1 MMRNW
6 KKWMTLGLAAA
17 MLGGCMPQ
25 KVEKTETSAAQSE
38 QESKADAAQ
47 EAETSG
53 ADNEES
59 PAAQDEAGSSVD
71 MEITGPV
78 EVTIWHQYSDQYE
91 VWFQEKADEFH
102 ELNPDI
108 TINLQYQPADQYEAK
123 VMAAAKAK
131 AMPSMVHSA
140 AANMT
145 SYINEGALV
154 NLDDFIYD
162 ETVGYEDF
170 DHRINAGLNEMYVPW
185 DNQRF
190 AMPLFLGGNVFF
202 YNKTMFDELGLEP
215 PKTWSEIEP
224 IAAAVSEKIGKPGFG
239 FQIMVDGFLEMLTQ
253 AGGEAINLEDR
264 TIAFDS
270 DISREK
276 IAWYKDLMDKKIA
289 RLVGDDKHFTTP
301 FANGDVGCYVALSGN
316 WGYLVNA
323 VGDKFE
329 LGAAPLPQEGTKPFV
344 SLSEPVFAIAKT
356 NPQEELASWLF
367 LKYLISP
374 EINAEC
380 GPVFGA
386 LPASNEALEEPVFQ
400 DFMETNPVVQAVYEQ
415 RDSYGYMP
423 TVAGWYE
430 IRKSLDKAL
439 EEIFLGIQDTDAAL
453 ADAKKSAEAAL
464 SK

>member
-1 MMRNW
+1 MKKW
-6 KKWMTLGLAAA
+6 KKFAALGLAVT

-25 KVEKTETSAAQSE
+25 KVKKTETQAAQSE
-38 QESKADAAQ
+38 QETKADAAKDTA
-47 EAETSG
+47 AEG
-53 ADNEES
+53 GES
-59 PAAQDEAGSSVD
+59 TAAQDEEGASVD
-71 MEITGPV
+71 TEITGPV

-102 ELNPDI
+102 EKNPDI

-123 VMAAAKAK
+123 VMAAAKAE

-154 NLDDFIYD
+154 NLDNFIYD
-162 ETVGYEDF
+162 ETVGYEKF
-170 DHRINAGLNEMYVPW
+170 DERINAGLNEMYVPW

-202 YNKTMFDELGLEP
+202 YNKTMFDELGLKP
-215 PKTWSEIEP
+215 PTTWSEIEP

-239 FQIMVDGFLEMLTQ
+239 FQIMVDGYLEVLTQ
-253 AGGEAINLEDR
+253 AGGEAINLEDK

-270 DISREK
+270 DIAKEK

-329 LGAAPLPQEGTKPFV
+329 LGAAPLPQEGTKKFV

-374 EINAEC
+374 ETNAEC
-380 GPVFGA
+380 GSVFGA
-386 LPASNEALEEPVFQ
+386 LPASNEALEEPVFKE
-400 DFMETNPVVQAVYEQ
+400 FMETNPVVQAVYAQ

-439 EEIFLGIQDTDAAL
+439 EEIFLGIQDADAAL
-453 ADAKKSAEAAL
+453 ADAKKSAEGAL

>member
-1 MMRNW
+1 M
-6 KKWMTLGLAAA
+6 KKWRRLAALGLVLV

-25 KVEKTETSAAQSE
+25 KLEKTET
-38 QESKADAAQ
+38 
-47 EAETSG
+47 EA
-53 ADNEES
+53 S
-59 PAAQDEAGSSVD
+59 PAAQETKAEVSQEANGDEGQEDAQGQETMID
-71 MEITGPV
+71 TQITGPV

-102 ELNPDI
+102 QQNPEI
-108 TINLQYQPADQYEAK
+108 TIKLQYQPADQYEAK
-123 VMAAAKAK
+123 VMAAAKAQD
-131 AMPSMVHSA
+131 MPSMVHSA

-145 SYINEGALV
+145 SYIHEGALV

-170 DHRINAGLNEMYVPW
+170 DGRINAGLNQMYVPW

-202 YNKTMFDELGLEP
+202 YNKTMFDELELDP
-215 PKTWSEIEP
+215 PKTWSEVES

-239 FQIMVDGFLEMLTQ
+239 FQIMVDGYLEMLTQ
-253 AGGEAINLEDR
+253 AGGEAINLENKAI
-264 TIAFDS
+264 TFDS
-270 DISREK
+270 DIAKKK
-276 IAWYKDLMDKKIA
+276 ISWYKELMDKKIA

-329 LGAAPLPQEGTKPFV
+329 LGAAPLPQEGPKAFV
-344 SLSEPVFAIAKT
+344 SLSEPVFAIART

-367 LKYLISP
+367 LRFLLSP

-386 LPASNEALEEPVFQ
+386 LPASNVALEQPIFQ
-400 DFMETNPVVQAVYEQ
+400 DFMETNPVVQAVYAQKEA
-415 RDSYGYMP
+415 YGYMP
-423 TVAGWYE
+423 TVTGWYE

-439 EEIFLGIQDTDAAL
+439 EEIFLDIRDADTAL
-453 ADAKKSAEAAL
+453 EEAKKSAEAAL
-464 SK
+464 K